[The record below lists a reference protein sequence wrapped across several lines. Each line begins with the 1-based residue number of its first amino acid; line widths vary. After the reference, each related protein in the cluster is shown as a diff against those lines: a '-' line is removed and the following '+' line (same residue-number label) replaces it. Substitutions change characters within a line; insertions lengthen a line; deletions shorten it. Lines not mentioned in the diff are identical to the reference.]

1 MVSTGAYSSVRIGAA
16 AIAVASMVTGIGTR
30 RAPPSRE
37 LTPQGFTCAV
47 KMYKVHDWTFK
58 GKNGTLA
65 SLFRSLKTI

>member
-1 MVSTGAYSSVRIGAA
+1 MASTGAYSSVRIGAA
-16 AIAVASMVTGIGTR
+16 AIAVASMVTGIR
-30 RAPPSRE
+30 YAASASIPRAYA
-37 LTPQGFTCAV
+37 QGFTCAV